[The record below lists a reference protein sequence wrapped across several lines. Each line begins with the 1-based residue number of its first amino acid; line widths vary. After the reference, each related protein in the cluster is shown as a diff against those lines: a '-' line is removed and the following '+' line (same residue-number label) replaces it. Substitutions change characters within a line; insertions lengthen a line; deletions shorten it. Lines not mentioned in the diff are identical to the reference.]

1 MRDNLYMFSEAFA
14 AVRSAQEWGLRAP
27 HHEGDFVFGPDSD
40 ETMIF
45 GVFGDSVGC
54 GLGIAHLERTF
65 AGDVARRLAAT
76 GRVHCRIRAVSGA
89 CGYGLAAQGPT
100 GDERF
105 AAVSIGTNDIINGKS
120 LSELERAVCVF
131 LEKLRDAERVVVLGP
146 ADLASAPIVPPLIR
160 PILRQRVH
168 ACEAALRRAVARFE
182 NGRHFG
188 PSDLG
193 GRLTRDLFAADGFH
207 PNETGHTLIA
217 DAVLAR
223 LVG

>member
-1 MRDNLYMFSEAFA
+1 MFSEAFA

-27 HHEGDFVFGPDSD
+27 YHEGEFVFGPDGD
-40 ETMIF
+40 ETIVF
-45 GVFGDSVGC
+45 GVYGDSVGC
-54 GLGIAHLERTF
+54 GLGIPHLERTF

-89 CGYGLAAQGPT
+89 CGCGLAAQGPA

-105 AAVSIGTNDIINGKS
+105 AAVSIGTNDIIHGKS
-120 LSELERAVCVF
+120 LSELESAVCAF
-131 LEKLRDAERVVVLGP
+131 LDKLRDAERVVVLGP

-160 PILRQRVH
+160 PVLRQRVR
-168 ACEAALRRAVARFE
+168 ACETVLRRAVARFPHA
-182 NGRHFG
+182 RHFG

-193 GRLTRDLFAADGFH
+193 APLTPDLFAVDGFH
-207 PNETGHTLIA
+207 PNESAHTLIA

-223 LVG
+223 LLG